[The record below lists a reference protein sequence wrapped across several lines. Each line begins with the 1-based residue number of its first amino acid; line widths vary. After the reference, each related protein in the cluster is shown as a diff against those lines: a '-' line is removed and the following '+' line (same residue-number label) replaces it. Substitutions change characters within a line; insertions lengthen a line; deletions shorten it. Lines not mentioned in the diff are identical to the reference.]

1 MKHPD
6 NIKDILS
13 SLDTLEKA
21 RPSPILFDRIMQ
33 TVSFVPSNNS
43 WVKYIKVGIAAMLL
57 LTVGNVFSLYLLS
70 KNEEPY
76 PSEYTELLML
86 DFFETPEGFT
96 EYYEQY

>member
-6 NIKDILS
+6 DIEDILS

-33 TVSFVPSNNS
+33 AVSFVPSNNS

-70 KNEEPY
+70 KHEEPY
-76 PSEYTELLML
+76 PSEYTESLMV
-86 DFFETPEGFT
+86 DFFESSEGFT